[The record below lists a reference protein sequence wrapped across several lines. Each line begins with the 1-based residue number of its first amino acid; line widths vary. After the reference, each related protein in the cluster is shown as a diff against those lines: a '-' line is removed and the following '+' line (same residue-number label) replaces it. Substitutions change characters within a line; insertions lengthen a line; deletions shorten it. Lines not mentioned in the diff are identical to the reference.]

1 MITPLGCVVPQCAAS
16 LGGLER
22 IPNHLLL
29 AFVGP
34 RALLRHQ
41 LVLLIPAG
49 LVHLGHGLAL
59 GRVLVGHLI
68 RPSRAF

>member
-1 MITPLGCVVPQCAAS
+1 MITPAGVCRPAVTAGLR
-16 LGGLER
+16 GLER
-22 IPNHLLL
+22 IPDHLLL

-34 RALLRHQ
+34 RARLRHQ
-41 LVLLIPAG
+41 LVLLIPTG

>member
-1 MITPLGCVVPQCAAS
+1 MITPEGCVVPQCEQAWEALNAS
-16 LGGLER
+16 QTTFCLRL
-22 IPNHLLL
+22 
-29 AFVGP
+29 VGP

-41 LVLLIPAG
+41 LVLLIPPG